1 MTIQA
6 TARSAL
12 VLAAALVAASMLGFA
27 GSSASYAA
35 TDSVFPDP
43 PQISTQASS
52 NGAAAAPATT
62 DANAAPADQQ
72 QVDQQAAPVT
82 PSPLAGNA
90 VADNTDSAATTDATA
105 NTVAVS
111 NDDNSGW
118 DKASIIGKI
127 FIACGTLL
135 TLGSAARM
143 FMI

>member
-6 TARSAL
+6 GGRSAL
-12 VLAAALVAASMLGFA
+12 IIAAAFVLGLVGTGLARAAEQQTYSPFLPVGSDSAPAAKQDGFPA
-27 GSSASYAA
+27 PMPTEA
-35 TDSVFPDP
+35 
-43 PQISTQASS
+43 Q
-52 NGAAAAPATT
+52 AAPATQSA
-62 DANAAPADQQ
+62 DAASSDSTPGAD
-72 QVDQQAAPVT
+72 VT
-82 PSPLAGNA
+82 VNL
-90 VADNTDSAATTDATA
+90 VT
-105 NTVAVS
+105 VS